1 MTLRDVIARLD
12 QFEDDETIFAE
23 SATPTA
29 RAIVATEATDGSP
42 PSTAVGLRYLLEVA
56 VAREA
61 VDVWRAWR
69 PGETPSLDDKLAA
82 IIYYAEN
89 DAWLPIDQP
98 LG

>member
-29 RAIVATEATDGSP
+29 RAVVGTEARDGSP

-69 PGETPSLDDKLAA
+69 PGQRPTLDDKLAA
-82 IIYYAEN
+82 VIYYAEN
-89 DAWLPIDQP
+89 DAWLPID
-98 LG
+98 